1 MTVYVCQ
8 VPHQRPAIFWSAE
21 SEDDVIRL
29 CETDNSEFDDIDEA
43 IQEDQRGAYHATDLF
58 DLYIWVWN
66 SEAVFNTGLQ
76 SGFLRYFSSEIEEF
90 ATRIPDPDNGYYDAY
105 IAFDGRFQWREVT
118 GEWTLD
124 GCDPQETHELAHAL
138 CAAAKVIALEKMKST
153 DV

>member
-8 VPHQRPAIFWSAE
+8 IPPQLPAKFWSAE
-21 SEDDVIRL
+21 SEDDVILL

-43 IQEDQRGAYHATDLF
+43 IQEDQRGAYHTTDLF
-58 DLYIWVWN
+58 DLYLWVWRN
-66 SEAVFNTGLQ
+66 ETVYNIILQ
-76 SGFLRYFSSEIEEF
+76 SGFYRYFSSEIEEF
-90 ATRIPDPDNGYYDAY
+90 ATRIPDPENEFDDAY
-105 IAFDGRFQWREVT
+105 TAFDGRFQWREVT

-124 GCDPQETHELAHAL
+124 GGEPQEAHELAHAL